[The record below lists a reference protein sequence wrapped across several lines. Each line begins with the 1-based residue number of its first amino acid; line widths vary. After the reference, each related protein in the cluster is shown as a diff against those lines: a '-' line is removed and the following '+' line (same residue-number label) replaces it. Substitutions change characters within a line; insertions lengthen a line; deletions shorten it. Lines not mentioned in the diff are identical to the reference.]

1 MHTCTHTLP
10 PTHPHT
16 HLTSPQVARDQAIA
30 DALAKA
36 GEIARLQ
43 GEVEQ
48 HLATI
53 AECQARLR
61 EDETMRRRLHNTIQE
76 LKGEN

>member
-1 MHTCTHTLP
+1 MYTT
-10 PTHPHT
+10 PTHSPHF
-16 HLTSPQVARDQAIA
+16 PQVARDQAIA

-36 GEIARLQ
+36 EEIARLQ

-48 HLATI
+48 HLSTI